1 MEELLLQS
9 EVKVGQKVTGEVI
22 NMTEKELVLDIK
34 QFAEG
39 HMYINEYDPT
49 LDSFKGVVNVGDM
62 VECIVMKISENDSH
76 SAIYLSRLPLIK
88 QANND
93 QMSVLCHSKEV
104 IKVKLTKNVG
114 RGLVGSYLGNEV
126 FVPASQVDMVEVNLD
141 DFVGKTV
148 EVKLMEHDE
157 RRRQYVGSRRELL
170 YQELKA
176 KKASELAS
184 FVVGETVSGV
194 VSKIDNNLGAFVK
207 FEHNQGLIRVRELSH
222 IPFKEVSEVVSVG
235 ETVTVK
241 VMKVEGNKIDLSL
254 KALVKTPFEVYAE
267 EHKASEVVTGKIVQK
282 LPFGAIVEVAPYVT
296 GLLHVNEI
304 SWNPNDNS
312 LASMKVGQE
321 LNVAIVNID
330 SKKERIG
337 LSLKVMVDNPWGRV
351 KAQRGDTVKATITGI
366 VAGRHLTV
374 ATLGVDGIIP
384 INEVPMKEK
393 SSKLEDYYSVGDEVD
408 AVITFIDSRAW
419 KLELSIKRFTSRVE
433 REQFEAYMQQEQEKE
448 TVITLGD
455 LFKEVLKK

>member
-93 QMSVLCHSKEV
+93 QMSSLCHSKEV

-126 FVPASQVDMVEVNLD
+126 FVPANQVDMVEVNLD

-176 KKASELAS
+176 K
-184 FVVGETVSGV
+184 
-194 VSKIDNNLGAFVK
+194 SK
-207 FEHNQGLIRVRELSH
+207 R
-222 IPFKEVSEVVSVG
+222 
-235 ETVTVK
+235 
-241 VMKVEGNKIDLSL
+241 
-254 KALVKTPFEVYAE
+254 
-267 EHKASEVVTGKIVQK
+267 
-282 LPFGAIVEVAPYVT
+282 
-296 GLLHVNEI
+296 I
-304 SWNPNDNS
+304 S
-312 LASMKVGQE
+312 
-321 LNVAIVNID
+321 
-330 SKKERIG
+330 
-337 LSLKVMVDNPWGRV
+337 
-351 KAQRGDTVKATITGI
+351 
-366 VAGRHLTV
+366 
-374 ATLGVDGIIP
+374 IICC
-384 INEVPMKEK
+384 
-393 SSKLEDYYSVGDEVD
+393 
-408 AVITFIDSRAW
+408 W
-419 KLELSIKRFTSRVE
+419 
-433 REQFEAYMQQEQEKE
+433 
-448 TVITLGD
+448 
-455 LFKEVLKK
+455 